1 MNFCSFNLYR
11 DYINSLTPSKAS
23 ELFLSRIPNN
33 YIQVQKGRLFTF
45 SIQCEIRHLPIS
57 RPSLAVTAK
66 KCTKKR
72 NAGAELLFCLFKQ
85 LLFRLSRCRP
95 YYCQECI
102 TNGLFPDLEPFPQ
115 NLGAIGRCACANVPR
130 SQFRPQGFSIRFHG
144 KCSGTR
150 LKLPILRP
158 SSWKRGCLLPWAY

>member
-1 MNFCSFNLYR
+1 M
-11 DYINSLTPSKAS
+11 
-23 ELFLSRIPNN
+23 
-33 YIQVQKGRLFTF
+33 QVQSCCFAYSNNCFFDVLVVVAVVT
-45 SIQCEIRHLPIS
+45 
-57 RPSLAVTAK
+57 SL
-66 KCTKKR
+66 
-72 NAGAELLFCLFKQ
+72 
-85 LLFRLSRCRP
+85 SP

-102 TNGLFPDLEPFPQ
+102 TNGLFPHLELFPQ

-150 LKLPILRP
+150 LKLPILRS